1 MLALFT
7 GLRASWR
14 RGQKLRRLSRVLG
27 NPSFTL
33 ESLLNS
39 ASRSAEEELYD
50 LIERDPALR
59 AIMEKHHAT
68 RADLKGVYGTLLAC
82 GAGQW
87 RRGHWVAASALC
99 YGFTLE
105 FVLTAL
111 RNGQGTQ
118 QDIWLTSAFRLVEY
132 FRTGKVGPL

>member
-27 NPSFTL
+27 NPSFDV

-39 ASRSAEEELYD
+39 ASKSAEEELYD
-50 LIERDPALR
+50 LIEGDPTLR
-59 AIMEKHHAT
+59 VIMEKHHTT
-68 RADLKGVYGTLLAC
+68 RADLKAVYGTLLAC

-87 RRGHWVAASALC
+87 ARGHWVAASALC

-105 FVLTAL
+105 FVLNEIERFEKRSDAQL
-111 RNGQGTQ
+111 A
-118 QDIWLTSAFRLVEY
+118 AFRLVGY
-132 FRTGKVGPL
+132 FRTGKVGRV

>member
-27 NPSFTL
+27 NPSFDV
-33 ESLLNS
+33 ENLLNS
-39 ASRSAEEELYD
+39 VSKSAEEELYD
-50 LIERDPALR
+50 LIVGDPTLG

-68 RADLKGVYGTLLAC
+68 RADLKALYGMLLAC

-87 RRGHWVAASALC
+87 TRGHWVAASALC
-99 YGFTLE
+99 Y
-105 FVLTAL
+105 
-111 RNGQGTQ
+111 
-118 QDIWLTSAFRLVEY
+118 
-132 FRTGKVGPL
+132 